1 MRRPGELGVQTQG
14 RVGQKCIRSKGVN
27 VEKQSKRKQPVSD
40 PSPPLTLPVPGGRL
54 CGPVSISEEGAPLA
68 AQGPGSSATE
78 TRKVV
83 WFPWGMAVEPILI
96 LLV

>member
-1 MRRPGELGVQTQG
+1 MRRPGELRVRTRG
-14 RVGQKCIRSKGVN
+14 RVGQKCIRPKSVS
-27 VEKQSKRKQPVSD
+27 VEKQSKRRHRVSD

-83 WFPWGMAVEPILI
+83 WFPRGTALEPILI
-96 LLV
+96 LLG